1 MKAHDAGRPLVPD
14 CVLMRT
20 RHDSSRPWPLGIEL
34 KLQAYELLLS
44 QHPEMAE
51 KMVLV
56 QVCNPARSAGR
67 DIQELQAE
75 VGSIVERLNATYG
88 YTEGTGDMT
97 KARDGGC

>member
-1 MKAHDAGRPLVPD
+1 M
-14 CVLMRT
+14 
-20 RHDSSRPWPLGIEL
+20 PWPPGIEL

-51 KMVLV
+51 QMVLV

-75 VGSIVERLNATYG
+75 VGSIVVRRCRLKSADPPRV
-88 YTEGTGDMT
+88 ES
-97 KARDGGC
+97 ALAS